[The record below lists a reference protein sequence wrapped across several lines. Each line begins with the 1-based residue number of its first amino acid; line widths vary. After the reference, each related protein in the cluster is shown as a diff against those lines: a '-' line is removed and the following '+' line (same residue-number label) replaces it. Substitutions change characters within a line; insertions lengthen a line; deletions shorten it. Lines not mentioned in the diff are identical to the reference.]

1 MSENVT
7 KRDKRNPPTRGGREG
22 KEERKGNME
31 NREDNARRKMTE
43 QEAWALISRLTLE
56 EKLKLKELLKALA
69 QMPKE
74 KKKTRKELL
83 LEAFELLLILPEEKM
98 VELLKELF
106 GFDPSCREYS
116 AAGAGRK
123 GKLEIRI
130 RVTGGKERDEVQKCI
145 EEARQEYP
153 EAEIYVEWMV

>member
-1 MSENVT
+1 
-7 KRDKRNPPTRGGREG
+7 
-22 KEERKGNME
+22 ME
-31 NREDNARRKMTE
+31 NRKENARRKMTE

-56 EKLKLKELLKALA
+56 EKLKLNEWLKAFA
-69 QMPKE
+69 QMPEE

-83 LEAFELLLILPEEKM
+83 LEAFELLLILPEEKT
-98 VELLKELF
+98 VELLKKLF

-123 GKLEIRI
+123 GKLEISI
-130 RVTGGKERDEVQKCI
+130 KVTGGKEWDEVQKCI

-153 EAEIYVEWMV
+153 EAEIYVEWMA